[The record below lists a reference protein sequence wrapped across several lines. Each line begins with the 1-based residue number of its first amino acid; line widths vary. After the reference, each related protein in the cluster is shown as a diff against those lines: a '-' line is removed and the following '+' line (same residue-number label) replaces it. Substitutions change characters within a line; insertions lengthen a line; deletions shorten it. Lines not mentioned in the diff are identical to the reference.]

1 VETPFSLAV
10 ETVPQYLHIVHNDEE
25 YKESF
30 DNLLDTS
37 LFETA
42 LIYSYVSSNQS
53 LRLKS

>member
-1 VETPFSLAV
+1 VETPFALAV
-10 ETVPQYLHIVHNDEE
+10 ETVPQYLHIVYNDEE

-42 LIYSYVSSNQS
+42 LICTYESCFKKRSI
-53 LRLKS
+53 

>member
-10 ETVPQYLHIVHNDEE
+10 ETVPQYLHIVYNDEE

-42 LIYSYVSSNQS
+42 LISAYESCFKKRSI
-53 LRLKS
+53 